1 MKNIDEFEFVRQ
13 HPARRQVENKV
24 TQVELEKRKAR
35 NWYWW
40 LWLSPL
46 VTVPSLIFLW
56 LCEPGYE
63 LVCGGS
69 RRGCDRD
76 LAERVDILI
85 AVLGS
90 ALWHLILLFPA
101 LNKESEFVRWHG
113 RQALLLAGV
122 RTAVPLVFVL
132 VFGNEDEVLFFVP
145 VLIAVWLFGTLW
157 GQIQAARGNCSLM
170 RWFGRAEALP
180 SRVRAEEPARVAE
193 LDPEALVDI
202 IRYSRD
208 PQQRGKALW
217 ELQQRGMV
225 EPL

>member
-1 MKNIDEFEFVRQ
+1 M
-13 HPARRQVENKV
+13 
-24 TQVELEKRKAR
+24 EKRKAR

-40 LWLSPL
+40 LWLSPM
-46 VTVPSLIFLW
+46 VTIPSLILLMLSFYLFYDS
-56 LCEPGYE
+56 GYE
-63 LVCGGS
+63 IICGGT
-69 RRGCDRD
+69 RVNCDYD
-76 LAERVDILI
+76 MAERVNILI

-122 RTAVPLVFVL
+122 RTAVPLVFGL
-132 VFGNEDEVLFFVP
+132 LFGFEEEALLFTP
-145 VLIAVWLFGTLW
+145 VLIAVWFFGTLW
-157 GQIQAARGNCSLM
+157 GQIQAARGDCSLM
-170 RWFGRAEALP
+170 RWLGRAEALP
-180 SRVRAEEPARVAE
+180 SPERAAEPVQTAKLKPAQIAE
-193 LDPEALVDI
+193 SDPEALVDI

-217 ELQQRGMV
+217 ELEQRGMV

>member
-1 MKNIDEFEFVRQ
+1 V
-13 HPARRQVENKV
+13 
-24 TQVELEKRKAR
+24 EKRTAR

-46 VTVPSLIFLW
+46 VTVSSLASLLLID
-56 LCEPGYE
+56 PGFE
-63 LVCGGS
+63 LVCGGIY
-69 RRGCDRD
+69 RGCDRFM
-76 LAERVDILI
+76 AERVTILI

-101 LNKESEFVRWHG
+101 LNEKSEFVRWHG

-122 RTAVPLVFVL
+122 RTAVPLVFGL
-132 VFGNEDEVLFFVP
+132 AFGLDEGALLFIP
-145 VLIAVWLFGTLW
+145 VLIAVWFFSTLW
-157 GQIQAARGNCSLM
+157 GQIQAAHGNCSLM
-170 RWFGRAEALP
+170 RWFGRTEALP
-180 SRVRAEEPARVAE
+180 SSVRADEPAQTAEMNPAQIAE

-208 PQQRGKALW
+208 PERRRKALA
-217 ELQQRGMV
+217 ELETLGMV